1 MSRVKQKSD
10 GRGSLKGIQILI
22 NKNQNVIDN
31 LIKGAVSELRDTKI
45 NWKSPLMADDYAEYR
60 DNDFLKIVGLKLDD
74 INLANF
80 WPSRGPQ
87 WDALASTSNGHII
100 LVEAKANL
108 PELKSGGTQAKEP
121 SKSKIDAALKE
132 TKDFMGVNNEVDWS
146 KSYYQYTNRLAHLY
160 FLKKVS
166 NIPTYLVNV
175 YFINDESVRGPKSV
189 GEWQIVID
197 KMKNHLGI
205 TNHNLSE
212 YVVDLFVDMKTL
224 IN

>member
-31 LIKGAVSELRDTKI
+31 LIKDAVSEFRDINI
-45 NWKSPLMADDYAEYR
+45 NWKSPLEEDDYAEYR
-60 DNDFLKIVGLKLDD
+60 DDDFLQLVGLKPND

-87 WDALASTSNGHII
+87 WDALACTENGHII

-121 SKSKIDAALKE
+121 SKSKIVEALKE
-132 TKDFMGVNNEVDWS
+132 TKKILGVTNDVDWS

-160 FLKKVS
+160 FLRSKRV
-166 NIPTYLVNV
+166 PTFLVNV
-175 YFINDESVRGPKSV
+175 YFINDETVKGPKSI
-189 GEWQIVID
+189 GEWQIAIH
-197 KMKNHLGI
+197 KMKNYLGLDS
-205 TNHNLSE
+205 HNPGDW
-212 YVVDLFVDMKTL
+212 VVDVFVDMNKL
-224 IN
+224 IK